1 MINYIKTKYHAAK
14 AWVSKTYDS
23 VINWVK
29 NTKDTIVT
37 KMVDLGVTKQRLA
50 DALLVAAIANML
62 FFPLLGIVLLVLAL
76 YAYHKIFMSDKKA
89 YRVRVILLSRKLR
102 PVKAVLRDLM
112 AVLMRRFMGISRNDE
127 LEHAAAV
134 KEAKEA
140 AANNK
145 KKKN

>member
-1 MINYIKTKYHAAK
+1 
-14 AWVSKTYDS
+14 
-23 VINWVK
+23 
-29 NTKDTIVT
+29 
-37 KMVDLGVTKQRLA
+37 
-50 DALLVAAIANML
+50 
-62 FFPLLGIVLLVLAL
+62 
-76 YAYHKIFMSDKKA
+76 MSDKKA